1 MRLQA
6 ICKKVSKLL
15 QNHSDDVHRRRRDI
29 YMRKQITQLSNL
41 VEAIETKMIAIS
53 NVQSKT
59 KLSTDITVT
68 DQVTPDQFV
77 ESIQFLNEALLFRN
91 GIDFYY
97 EFVSDNNIRIEAGM
111 KNKYLDEYYYVDC
124 VIQDGFSA
132 DGVDAKFRES
142 ILDELYEKIAV

>member
-1 MRLQA
+1 MGLQA

-41 VEAIETKMIAIS
+41 VEAIDSKMISVTNIEI
-53 NVQSKT
+53 KT
-59 KLSTDITVT
+59 KSSTDITAT
-68 DQVTPDQFV
+68 EQVTPEV
-77 ESIQFLNEALLFRN
+77 LIESLQFLNEAVLFRN

-97 EFVSDNNIRIEAGM
+97 EFTGDNSIRIEAGM
-111 KNKYLDEYYYVDC
+111 KNKFLDEYFYVDC

-132 DGVDAKFRES
+132 DDVDAKFRES
-142 ILDELYEKIAV
+142 VFDRLAV